1 MRIFALFICFAI
13 ALCGQQDL
21 AKEWLSSLQALE
33 ARVNSD
39 SNPSASARGEMA
51 AELTRIHRE
60 VRTWAESNDVA
71 SLAFPAPPSGDD
83 LASMHAAVTR
93 LRAFVEETQ
102 RRMPSG
108 IFNLGR
114 IEVDV
119 YDDANPSLTT
129 VRLDE
134 AEYRQRDLRV
144 LPDALNLVPGVS
156 IQRIGPRNERGIFIR
171 GFDVRQ
177 VPLYIDGIPVY
188 VPYDGY
194 VDMDRFLTYD
204 VSQMDVSKGFTS
216 PLYGPNAIGGAVN
229 LITKAPDRPLM
240 LDMGTGYASGD
251 QVHGFVN
258 AGTRKDRFW
267 LQGGFAWLSSDGYPL
282 SGNFQPTP
290 AQADGRRVNAY
301 QTDHKT
307 RIRAGWTP
315 NDRDQYTFT
324 YAIQKGEKG
333 NPPYAGT
340 DPGVRVRYWQWPSWD
355 KESFYFIGNKSLG
368 ETSYLRGRLFYDKFD
383 NMLLSFDNN
392 QYNSQTLPSS
402 FSSPYDDDTYGTSME
417 WGTRGLAGHNIR
429 SSFYFKDDTHREGNL
444 GSPMQSFRDQTMSF
458 GLEDTV
464 KLAANTSAVLGLSF
478 DRLQVLNAEH
488 LVSGVMTPFP
498 LSDVNAWNPQAGIFH
513 TFNQSAKLRFT
524 FARKTRLPTI
534 KDRYSY
540 RMGQAIPNPDL
551 REERT
556 NNWEVGYTQLVG
568 HRTYVEVSL
577 FRSDVSNSTQRFY
590 LQPNLFQFRNIG
602 EARYLGSEFG
612 IKTSVTSRLLWNAN
626 YTYLSRKNTFDPAM
640 IMLDTPRHNMYTSA
654 SWLVND
660 RFSVLADLRYEG
672 GRHFQNE
679 AGRFGRATN
688 FATVSF
694 SGNLR
699 LYQGTEI
706 QAGVNN
712 LFDRHY
718 LLVDGFPE
726 AGRNAFVNLR
736 YRF

>member
-1 MRIFALFICFAI
+1 MLS
-13 ALCGQQDL
+13 GQQE
-21 AKEWLSSLQALE
+21 AAVGWLSSLQSLE
-33 ARVNSD
+33 SRLAADPNPDAAARAQI
-39 SNPSASARGEMA
+39 ASEI
-51 AELTRIHRE
+51 TRIHGE
-60 VRTWAESNDVA
+60 VRTWAENTSPAGAPFPESAANDDPA
-71 SLAFPAPPSGDD
+71 SLR
-83 LASMHAAVTR
+83 AAIAR

-102 RRMPSG
+102 RRLPSG

-119 YDDANPSLTT
+119 YEEANPSLTT
-129 VRLDE
+129 VQLDE

-144 LPDALNLVPGVS
+144 IPDALNLVPGVS

-177 VPLYIDGIPVY
+177 IPLYIDGIPVY

-204 VSQMDVSKGFTS
+204 VSQMDISKGFTS

-240 LDMGTGYASGD
+240 LDLGTGYASGD
-251 QVHGFVN
+251 QVHGFIN
-258 AGTRKDRFW
+258 AGARRNRFW
-267 LQGGFAWLSSDGYPL
+267 LQGGFAWLSSDGFPL
-282 SGNFQPTP
+282 SGDFQPTP
-290 AQADGRRVNAY
+290 VQPGGRRVNAY

-333 NPPYAGT
+333 NPPYAGA
-340 DPGVRVRYWQWPSWD
+340 DPAVRVRYWQWPSWD
-355 KESFYFIGNKSLG
+355 KESFYFIGNKSIG

-392 QYNSQTLPSS
+392 QYNSQMLPSS
-402 FSSPYDDDTYGTSME
+402 FSSPYDDDTYGISTE
-417 WGTRGLAGHNIR
+417 LGTRAIANHTLR
-429 SSFYFKDDTHREGNL
+429 SSFYFKDDTHREGNI
-444 GSPMQSFRDQTMSF
+444 GSPMQSFRDQSLSF
-458 GLEDTV
+458 GFEDTV
-464 KLAANTSAVLGLSF
+464 KLGMNTSAILGLSF

-488 LVSGVMTPFP
+488 IVNGVMTPFP
-498 LSDVNAWNPQAGIFH
+498 TTDVNAWNPQVGIFH
-513 TFNQSAKLRFT
+513 TFNQAGKLRFT

-551 REERT
+551 REERS
-556 NNWEVGYTQLVG
+556 NNWEVGYSHLLG
-568 HRTYVEVSL
+568 LRTFAEVSL

-602 EARYLGSEFG
+602 EARYLGGEFG
-612 IKTSVTSRLLWNAN
+612 IRTSLTSRILWNAN

-640 IMLDTPRHNMYTSA
+640 IMLDTPRHSVYSSA
-654 SWLVND
+654 TWLVSD
-660 RFSVLADLRYEG
+660 RLSFLADLRYEG

-688 FATVSF
+688 FALAGLA
-694 SGNLR
+694 GNVR
-699 LYQGTEI
+699 LYRGTEI

-718 LLVDGFPE
+718 LLAEGFPE